1 MTQFSVTGIENLET
15 IALVQKSASDHPYI
29 VRNETLCCNTV
40 IVTVIVVTVIVT
52 VIVVIVVI
60 VVIGVIWVIWRGE
73 SRDGH
78 CHSCDHPHLA
88 RKETLSIK
96 YD

>member
-1 MTQFSVTGIENLET
+1 MTVIVWQSSWVIVTFFGTTVRVIITQQVVTQFYVTSIEHLET
-15 IALVQKSASDHPYI
+15 IAIVQKSASDCPYF

-60 VVIGVIWVIWRGE
+60 GVILVIWRG
-73 SRDGH
+73 
-78 CHSCDHPHLA
+78 
-88 RKETLSIK
+88 
-96 YD
+96 